1 MTTHDQHS
9 TEVAATVA
17 HQRWQPLVH
26 NLQTAWKA
34 SDTER
39 AHELFEELVF
49 LSTPLLLAI
58 ARSKLP
64 AEMAEDIVAE
74 AYIEFYELLD
84 GQRQIENGR
93 ALLCRIVRLRSI
105 DTYRRLRKAR
115 QVTPQV
121 DETVWGNLR
130 ELPDVL
136 GDTPEE
142 AVVSDDTAQYASNVI
157 LDALT
162 KEERQVLILRSV
174 HDLSVAETA
183 AQLHLTEDV
192 VKKRMQRAIRH
203 AYRVAE
209 ERGLLH
215 DLS

>member
-1 MTTHDQHS
+1 MTTHDQPG
-9 TEVAATVA
+9 TEAAVTVA

-26 NLQTAWKA
+26 DLQTAWNTG
-34 SDTER
+34 DTER
-39 AHELFEELVF
+39 AHELFAELVF
-49 LSTPLLLAI
+49 LSTPLLLTI

-64 AEMAEDIVAE
+64 AEMTEDIVAE
-74 AYIEFYELLD
+74 AYLEFYELLD
-84 GQRQIENGR
+84 AQRPIENGK

-105 DTYRRLRKAR
+105 DVYRRLRQAR
-115 QVTPQV
+115 QLTPQV
-121 DETVWGNLR
+121 DETAWDGLR

-136 GDTPEE
+136 ADTPEE
-142 AVVSDDTAQYASNVI
+142 VVVSADTAHYAANLI
-157 LDALT
+157 LNALT

-183 AQLHLTEDV
+183 ARLHLTEDV
-192 VKKRMQRAIRH
+192 VKKRTQRAIRH
-203 AYRVAE
+203 SYRVAE